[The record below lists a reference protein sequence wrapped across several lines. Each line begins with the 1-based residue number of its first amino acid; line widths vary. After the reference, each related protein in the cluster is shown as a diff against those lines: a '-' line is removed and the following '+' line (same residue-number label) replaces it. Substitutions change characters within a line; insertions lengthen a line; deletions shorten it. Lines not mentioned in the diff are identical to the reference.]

1 MAIKNVSDDIKS
13 VLERVSAMC
22 SKTESVLNLCMT
34 GFIKNNVELLDDADK
49 ISQAIH
55 MEENVL
61 IDMLTGLAA
70 KPDADDADKVVIK
83 SLMAVVGHIEMATD
97 MLDNILRHVR
107 AKVSKKILFSDK
119 GTEEVRS
126 LFKETLD
133 ILKTAGDAVLTRNEV
148 LRKYIADKCE
158 SISKTVDAY
167 SEEHE
172 ERLIKGL
179 CAPQSSSLYLSIV
192 DSQAKVVWHFK
203 QAIKRLFE
211 SD

>member
-1 MAIKNVSDDIKS
+1 MVIGNVNNDIKL

-34 GFIKNNVELLDDADK
+34 GFIKNKVELLDDADK

-70 KPDADDADKVVIK
+70 KPDADKVVIK

-107 AKVSKKILFSDK
+107 AKVSKKVLFSDK

-126 LFKETLD
+126 LFKGTLD

-211 SD
+211 CK